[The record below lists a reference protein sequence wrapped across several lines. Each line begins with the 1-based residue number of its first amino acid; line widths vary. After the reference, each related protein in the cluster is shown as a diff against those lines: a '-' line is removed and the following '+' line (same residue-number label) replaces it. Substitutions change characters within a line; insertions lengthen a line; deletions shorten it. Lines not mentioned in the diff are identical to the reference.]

1 MCATVLVRP
10 ADAQMMSSG
19 STTWYEAESAG
30 MQALGGGNYSL
41 AAASLR
47 AALALKPYHPRL
59 MFNLAA
65 AYSKLGKGS
74 EALKL
79 LASVAR
85 TGLTYPLQNEE
96 LFAPLKDSA
105 EFQRISEQFAQ
116 NARRVGSS
124 AEAFRIPEKGLI
136 TESIAYDPKEQAFY
150 VSSVRKRKIV
160 RVVRGVVKDFSRPR
174 DSLWSVLGM
183 KVDAARRVLWACMT
197 ALPQMERFD
206 ESLRGASAIA
216 KYDLITKK
224 LLKIYPAPFD
234 GRNHAFGDLALHPNG
249 DVYVSDSETPTI
261 FTIAQAQQSKNG
273 RDSLAVFLA
282 SDLNTL
288 PSLQGMDITDDGQT
302 MIVADYANGLF
313 AIDLPTKAMR
323 RLDTPDSIVVS
334 GIDGLYLFA
343 NDAIVIQNG
352 VSPQRVMRLHLG
364 KTRSAIEGAETLEAN
379 NPLFD
384 EPTLGTL
391 VGSRLYY
398 ICNSQWGLIDE
409 LGGIA
414 NPERLQEPRILMLN
428 LAEERKK

>member
-1 MCATVLVRP
+1 
-10 ADAQMMSSG
+10 
-19 STTWYEAESAG
+19 
-30 MQALGGGNYSL
+30 MQALSSGNYSL

-85 TGLTYPLQNEE
+85 TGLTYPLNSEE
-96 LFAPLKDSA
+96 LFTPLKDSA
-105 EFQRISEQFAQ
+105 EFQRISAQFAM
-116 NARRVGSS
+116 NAQRTGSS
-124 AEAFRIPEKGLI
+124 AEVFRIPEKGLI
-136 TESIAYDPKEQAFY
+136 TESVAYDPREQAFY
-150 VSSVRKRKIV
+150 VSSVRKRKIL

-174 DSLWSVLGM
+174 DSLWSILGM
-183 KVDAARRVLWACMT
+183 KVDATRRVLWACMT

-216 KYDLITKK
+216 KYDLTTKK
-224 LLKIYPAPFD
+224 LVAIYPAPLD

-261 FTIAQAQQSKNG
+261 FVLPHNNNNGNHRGNSRAKPDSKP
-273 RDSLAVFLA
+273 DSLRVFFQ
-282 SDLNTL
+282 SDPTTL
-288 PSLQGMDITDDGQT
+288 PSLQGMDVAENGKTLIA
-302 MIVADYANGLF
+302 ADYANGLF
-313 AIDLPTKAMR
+313 AIDLATKKLQ
-323 RLDTPDSIVVS
+323 RLETPDSIVVS
-334 GIDGLYLFA
+334 GIDGLYLYGG
-343 NDAIVIQNG
+343 DAIVIQNG
-352 VSPQRVMRLHLG
+352 VKPQRVVRLRLN
-364 KTRSAIEGAETLEAN
+364 KEQSAIEGAETLEAN

-391 VGSRLYY
+391 VGSRFYY

-409 LGGIA
+409 AGVIA
-414 NPERLQEPRILMLN
+414 NPERLQEPRILMLH
-428 LAEERKK
+428 LAEDRKK